1 MKLSVFDRVLLA
13 LLLIIAIVFSFVLFG
28 MAANLIPEDMVTGF
42 ISLFYYA
49 WQNALILAGV
59 GLVLLAIS
67 IKLLFAGRG
76 AKAPAQPTTALIRQ
90 SEIGGA
96 FITLP
101 AIDSM
106 VQRHCRAQA
115 RVRDCYSTVRA
126 AEDGTVDQVQAWD
139 GRTKTG
145 MQSYGNMVR
154 IRHADYGGK
163 SLQTRYAHLSSY
175 CVKQGEQVRE
185 GQLIGYTGQTG
196 NVYGAHLHFEVI
208 WGGVRRNPLVWLDDD
223 FTTAT
228 GKEYTYGEGEH
239 AVVRPAEEEEKAMEQ
254 NQLQKLCIVD
264 ASDNILASAREKGL
278 PVEQRTCWLIG
289 PASSGDA
296 MDLWQQS
303 QAEGRPYFASTTE
316 V

>member
-1 MKLSVFDRVLLA
+1 MKLSVFGRVLLA

-126 AEDGTVDQVQAWD
+126 AEDGVSIGIRLHVLPDTDAVKLTEELQQSL
-139 GRTKTG
+139 KTYIESLTG
-145 MQSYGNMVR
+145 VHVRSTDILVENMN
-154 IRHADYGGK
+154 A
-163 SLQTRYAHLSSY
+163 TPA
-175 CVKQGEQVRE
+175 
-185 GQLIGYTGQTG
+185 
-196 NVYGAHLHFEVI
+196 
-208 WGGVRRNPLVWLDDD
+208 GGVSR
-223 FTTAT
+223 
-228 GKEYTYGEGEH
+228 
-239 AVVRPAEEEEKAMEQ
+239 
-254 NQLQKLCIVD
+254 
-264 ASDNILASAREKGL
+264 
-278 PVEQRTCWLIG
+278 VE
-289 PASSGDA
+289 
-296 MDLWQQS
+296 
-303 QAEGRPYFASTTE
+303 
-316 V
+316 